1 MNNPHAVKALSDTPT
16 VQWLVHIEYRNSRQ
30 HDIVEGIGYTKEEAV
45 AVAQEKRMLFPSSE
59 VVRVFA
65 KRDLSPWQPE
75 TPIYPEKEL
84 S

>member
-1 MNNPHAVKALSDTPT
+1 MTKKAIFDTST
-16 VQWLVHIEYRNSRQ
+16 VQWLVHIEYRSNSGRQ
-30 HDIVEGIGYTKEEAV
+30 SDIVEGIGYTKEEAV